1 MLLSLLK
8 SALVAAMP
16 LAVLVKGDSGSL
28 RPNPN
33 YPNEPRKAK
42 LEAYFDFEQD
52 LLSKDDYEAYTVQ
65 PSTEASTVGV
75 HSLGVEPASA
85 AYRFIYMEAD
95 EGETVANVKLT
106 FEEAKLICASF
117 CDADGEACEAVDVST
132 FRAAPGFSCALLD
145 RSQGPVSTTT
155 FSGFAGINAVLYK
168 SDVEELFEPNTCELP
183 FSDDL
188 EDAATCVG
196 CCQTVTQIPIDSLEP
211 DNCAGGVFELCSS
224 LIGDGVSCGDI
235 VTDDF
240 LLHVAPALLC
250 IATELQDPAAAGPC
264 LSCMQSALD
273 EDRCLDNVS
282 EVCSEDE
289 DVNPIFKPCTY
300 TESLGTAELPEICGA
315 RNQCGDFCK
324 EAAEAG
330 CLPFIKSASLCALA
344 ANGQCITNTFDFDGR
359 EPYTCK
365 EEEEA

>member
-16 LAVLVKGDSGSL
+16 LAVQVKGDSGSL

-33 YPNEPRKAK
+33 YPNEPRKAA
-42 LEAYFDFEQD
+42 LEDYFGQV
-52 LLSKDDYEAYTVQ
+52 LLAKGDYEDGYTQVV
-65 PSTEASTVGV
+65 SAVYTTGI
-75 HSLGVEPASA
+75 HNLDDEPPKA
-85 AYRFIYMEAD
+85 AYRNILVQAD
-95 EGETVANVKLT
+95 EGDTVANVKLT

-117 CDADGEACEAVDVST
+117 CDADDECEAVDVT
-132 FRAAPGFSCALLD
+132 AFRITPGFSCSLLD
-145 RSQGPVSTTT
+145 SSQGPVSSLNEDCGCAEEVDFTG
-155 FSGFAGINAVLYK
+155 SQAVLYK
-168 SDVEELFEPNTCELP
+168 SGVDPFEPNTCDLP
-183 FSDDL
+183 ISDDL

-196 CCQTVTQIPIDSLEP
+196 CCATVLQTPIDSLEP
-211 DNCAGGVFELCSS
+211 DDCAGDVFEICSP
-224 LIGDGVSCGDI
+224 LVGDGVSCGDI

-240 LLHVAPALLC
+240 FLHVAPALLC
-250 IATELQDPAAAGPC
+250 IAAVPMDPAAC
-264 LSCMQSALD
+264 LSCMQSALN

-289 DVNPIFKPCTY
+289 DVNPIFKPCFY

-315 RNQCGDFCK
+315 RNQCGDFCP
-324 EAAEAG
+324 EA
-330 CLPFIKSASLCALA
+330 CLDEIKSASLCALA